1 MRTLY
6 TIALLV
12 ASNTFMTLA
21 WYGHLKWKNAAL
33 LQNKFGIIGIVL
45 ASWGIAFFEYC
56 MAVPAN
62 RIGYGVYS
70 AAQLKTL
77 QEIITLVIFTFFSFL
92 VLEETPNM
100 KTILGFCL
108 IGLGSFFIFQPK

>member
-1 MRTLY
+1 
-6 TIALLV
+6 
-12 ASNTFMTLA
+12 
-21 WYGHLKWKNAAL
+21 
-33 LQNKFGIIGIVL
+33 
-45 ASWGIAFFEYC
+45 

-77 QEIITLVIFTFFSFL
+77 QEVITLVIFTFFSFL
-92 VLEETPNM
+92 FLEETPNM

>member
-1 MRTLY
+1 M
-6 TIALLV
+6 
-12 ASNTFMTLA
+12 
-21 WYGHLKWKNAAL
+21 
-33 LQNKFGIIGIVL
+33 
-45 ASWGIAFFEYC
+45 SWGIAFFEYC

-70 AAQLKTL
+70 AAQLQTL

-92 VLEETPNM
+92 VLEETPSM

>member
-1 MRTLY
+1 
-6 TIALLV
+6 
-12 ASNTFMTLA
+12 MTCA
-21 WYGHLKWKNAAL
+21 WYGHLKFPKISL
-33 LQNKFGIIGIVL
+33 PL
-45 ASWGIAFFEYC
+45 AIFMSWGIAFFEYC

-77 QEIITLVIFTFFSFL
+77 QEIITLVIFTFFSFF

-100 KTILGFCL
+100 KTIFRFLSYRLRLLLHF
-108 IGLGSFFIFQPK
+108 SAKMTR